1 MPRELIGLF
10 IFVFVL
16 FLMQSLGGVF
26 QIRNFKKSIRRVHNL
41 GNVGIG
47 QKRGRFF
54 NGYLVILA
62 CDNNRIITG
71 CEVMD
76 GKTFL
81 AKCHPIDTLIGKKLA
96 GVSIDSFLEDFR
108 SMDEK
113 EQNIRRLLNFGHT
126 VAHAVEAD
134 SNHSI
139 RHGYAVAVGM
149 IYESLYSL
157 NNGYLKKDAFDL
169 LCDTLSEFGY
179 PLEYIPK
186 NKNVFINAIKN
197 DKKATRNGISLA
209 LTAGDLT
216 GKIVNGVDPLDL
228 YKLFL

>member
-26 QIRNFKKSIRRVHNL
+26 QIRNFKKSIRRVHKL

-62 CDNNRIITG
+62 CDNNRIIAG

-81 AKCHPIDTLIGKKLA
+81 AKCHRSDTLIGKKLV

-113 EQNIRRLLNFGHT
+113 EQKRYRGYIQALEALETRFDK
-126 VAHAVEAD
+126 AEAD
-134 SNHSI
+134 DEL
-139 RHGYAVAVGM
+139 V
-149 IYESLYSL
+149 
-157 NNGYLKKDAFDL
+157 
-169 LCDTLSEFGY
+169 
-179 PLEYIPK
+179 
-186 NKNVFINAIKN
+186 
-197 DKKATRNGISLA
+197 
-209 LTAGDLT
+209 TAD
-216 GKIVNGVDPLDL
+216 
-228 YKLFL
+228 